1 MKKAIIYQ
9 LNNEHEFMLFKNM
22 EELQEAKIQ
31 PHISQYTRIYEKM
44 VPESATW
51 TPVQDLLEELYML
64 FNTKIP
70 EDFRGHSMSVS
81 DVVVIENVSGEKAAH
96 FCDNIGFVEL
106 EGFFEE

>member
-22 EELQEAKIQ
+22 EELQEARIQ
-31 PHISQYTRIYEKM
+31 PHISQYTRVYEKM
-44 VPESATW
+44 IPESAT
-51 TPVQDLLEELYML
+51 LEELYML
-64 FNTKIP
+64 FNIKIP
-70 EDFRGHSMSVS
+70 EDFCGHSMSVS